1 MPPEEDQFCPVC
13 QYLIEPN
20 TVICPKCGAN
30 LVEAHVSRSTTI
42 QLDETEAR
50 QLAGEKAI
58 DESLLPERGIAFYTY
73 KDPKILLAVH
83 EGKEFI
89 LGRRTGKTGS
99 LSESSLVD
107 LGPFNGF
114 ELGTSRRH
122 ALITRKGL
130 GYEITDLESTNGT
143 WVNGERLVPN
153 SAYELKNGSLLR
165 LGKMLL
171 YVVYRLTPQD

>member
-1 MPPEEDQFCPVC
+1 MEDASNQFCPVC
-13 QYLIEPN
+13 KYLIEPN

-30 LVEAHVSRSTTI
+30 LVEAHVSRSTTV

-50 QLAGEKAI
+50 QLAGETAI
-58 DESLLPERGIAFYTY
+58 DESLLPEKGMAIYTF
-73 KDPKILLAVH
+73 KDPKILLATH
-83 EGKEFI
+83 EGNEFI
-89 LGRRTGKTGS
+89 LGRRTGKTGR
-99 LSESSLVD
+99 LSESDLID

-122 ALITRKGL
+122 ALITQKGK

-143 WVNGERLVPN
+143 WLNGERLVPN
-153 SAYELKNGSLLR
+153 SPYEVKNGSLLR

-171 YVVYRLTPQD
+171 YIVFRPTS

>member
-1 MPPEEDQFCPVC
+1 MDDEQPQFCPVC
-13 QYLIEPN
+13 KYLIEQES
-20 TVICPKCGAN
+20 VVCPKCGAN

-58 DESLLPERGIAFYTY
+58 HESLLPEMGVAIYTY
-73 KDPKILLAVH
+73 KDPKILLAVN
-83 EGKEFI
+83 EGKEFT

-99 LSESSLVD
+99 LSESALVD

-122 ALITRKGL
+122 ALIARTGE

-143 WVNGERLVPN
+143 WLNGERLVPN
-153 SAYELKNGSLLR
+153 SAYRLQNGSLLR

-171 YVVYRLTPQD
+171 YIVYRLPAEG